1 MNRKRDGKKKIVKHS
16 IVEKLT
22 NKVMWDGKKSLSREK
37 VRETFDRL
45 KIKQPNQD
53 PLLIFKEV
61 VEALKLELET
71 KKWKFGG
78 AKRLISK
85 KVSPER
91 SQSLALNWLVW
102 AARKKRIGKI
112 SENLAQEIATA
123 WEDQKNLKE
132 TKAEF
137 KPKSE
142 VFKKWQ
148 TEQKKVIES
157 INFASSFK

>member
-1 MNRKRDGKKKIVKHS
+1 MNNKRVVNKYS
-16 IVEKLT
+16 TVEKLI
-22 NKVMWDGKKSLSREK
+22 NKIMWDGKKSLAKEIIN
-37 VRETFDRL
+37 ETFNYL
-45 KIKQPNQD
+45 KKKLNQD
-53 PLLIFKEV
+53 PLFVLKEL

-78 AKRLISK
+78 ASRLISK
-85 KVSPER
+85 KVSLER
-91 SQSLALNWLVW
+91 SQSLALNWLVR
-102 AARKKRIGKI
+102 AARKKKMGKI

-157 INFASSFK
+157 INFTSSFK